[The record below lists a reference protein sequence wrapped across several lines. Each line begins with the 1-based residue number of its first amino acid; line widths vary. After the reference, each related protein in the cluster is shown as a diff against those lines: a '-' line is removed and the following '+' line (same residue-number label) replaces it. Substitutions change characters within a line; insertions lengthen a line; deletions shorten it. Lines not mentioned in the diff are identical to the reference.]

1 MALEAYNKCKDSP
14 YAPQKLEA
22 VDLDWK
28 SNLRD
33 IDDCD
38 SDTKEAI
45 LLYHICIIMPES
57 TLAMIERTDAH
68 FVGVGLFG
76 SIPNF
81 V

>member
-1 MALEAYNKCKDSP
+1 MQGQPLCTAETRSSRSRLEIQS
-14 YAPQKLEA
+14 
-22 VDLDWK
+22 
-28 SNLRD
+28 D

-68 FVGVGLFG
+68 FVGVGLFC
-76 SIPNF
+76 SKKMP
-81 V
+81 